1 MEAYLTPSKQEFES
15 YFRRYRG
22 AVMGFALRRVSA
34 EEAQDVVAETF
45 LVAWRRLDE
54 IPTEPL
60 PWLLGVAR
68 NVVATRQRGHRRVT
82 NLFNR
87 LHERTPR
94 FQPNNP
100 PADRADLAGAFN
112 SLTENDRE
120 VLMLV
125 GWDGLSVTQAA
136 EILGCSPQSLSL
148 RLHRA
153 RKRLEGQME
162 TDAPFPARH
171 PLPKTE
177 EAR

>member
-1 MEAYLTPSKQEFES
+1 VEAYLTPSKQEFES
-15 YFRRYRG
+15 YFTRYRG
-22 AVMGFALRRVSA
+22 AVMGFALRRVPA

-45 LVAWRRLDE
+45 LVAWRRLDQ
-54 IPTEPL
+54 IPAEPL

-68 NVVATRQRGHRRVT
+68 NVIATRQRGDRRVT

-87 LHERTPR
+87 LHEHTPR

-120 VLMLV
+120 VLMLI

-136 EILGCSPQSLSL
+136 EVLGCSPQSLSL

-153 RKRLEGQME
+153 RKRLEARLE
-162 TDAPFPARH
+162 TDAPFLARR

>member
-1 MEAYLTPSKQEFES
+1 
-15 YFRRYRG
+15 
-22 AVMGFALRRVSA
+22 MGFALRRVPA

-54 IPTEPL
+54 MPAEPL

-68 NVVATRQRGHRRVT
+68 NVIATRQRGHRRLT

-87 LHERTPR
+87 LHERAPVL
-94 FQPNNP
+94 QPHAP
-100 PADRADLAGAFN
+100 TDRAELVGAFN
-112 SLTENDRE
+112 SLTESDRE

-125 GWDGLSVTQAA
+125 GWDGLTVNQAA
-136 EILGCSPQSLSL
+136 EVLGCSPQSLSL

-153 RKRLEGQME
+153 RKRLQARMD
-162 TDAPFPARH
+162 TDAPFLARH
-171 PLPKTE
+171 PIPKTE

>member
-1 MEAYLTPSKQEFES
+1 VEAYLTPSKQEFES
-15 YFRRYRG
+15 YFTRYRG
-22 AVMGFALRRVSA
+22 AVMGFALRRVPA

-45 LVAWRRLDE
+45 LVAWRRLDQ
-54 IPTEPL
+54 IPAEPL

-68 NVVATRQRGHRRVT
+68 NVIATRQRGDRRVT

-87 LHERTPR
+87 LHEHTPR

-120 VLMLV
+120 VLMLI

-136 EILGCSPQSLSL
+136 EVLGCSPQSLSL

-153 RKRLEGQME
+153 RKRLEARME
-162 TDAPFPARH
+162 TDAPFLARR